1 MKSTES
7 DFNSKELDKE
17 IEESLNKEYERID
30 AEGKLGGVLFS
41 KLIAQTNDTIDK
53 INQNKKEFKE
63 KNNQK

>member
-17 IEESLNKEYERID
+17 IEENLNKEYERID
-30 AEGKLGGVLFS
+30 AEGKLCGVLFS